1 MAENDPDR
9 VLKKDEYLEIKR
21 RMNAGE
27 PIPDDMKVRPE
38 RLEQAEKSFGK
49 VKKPKKPKGVGRLGL
64 TVPDATPSFM
74 DDPDA
79 SRKVPTTKTVAVRPA
94 TTVLIDVDAVAEI
107 VQQMA
112 KRGENFNNRGIL
124 EAIDKLN
131 EADVD
136 AFWERYPHLYEG
148 NRSDFNPDLAK
159 QVREQISVDPSAAE
173 RPEGTITERKYD
185 PRYPDRTKEIT
196 RKVSKVDR
204 TRFLKPTS
212 AQNSNLARAVA
223 QFLYTNGL
231 LVIGDQKGATKPTP
245 AVKGYGYLSLPQAD
259 ISATFP
265 SDYKASPLLL
275 SHIKDKDVPRKEIGG
290 IVKNILTGN
299 VEKIQ
304 KDPTALI
311 KEAEYQHRGTTERVQ
326 GLTKEPVPTEGEKK
340 RGRPAAGRGVVP
352 VDETGEVLDK
362 RGYAGEPVDPRT
374 PKPKNIPK
382 TITVSQAAKEA
393 FVESHNKAIM
403 NYMATDPNKR
413 NYFKQVL
420 EETLNRNKLYKNILD
435 QQVSQNEIK
444 VIKDYLFDNGFLK
457 ADPNARKAQTYSTIR
472 DGKVPYYLVPTNKM
486 LKDDGAEFKKVMS
499 KLNTISG
506 KTIPTAQSESA
517 AERTRRK
524 MPRVRFRTGVPWI
537 DGAIATGVGI
547 YTYMQGGDAKAAVTE
562 GIRAVIDP
570 SSPTAKSGID
580 EILNL
585 EGKTPQER
593 QALRRAYDESIAR
606 KEEAWFKAKELE
618 DKYGVVLERGQ
629 TLSDVLTPSEI
640 ERAKSANSFL
650 NLK

>member
-1 MAENDPDR
+1 
-9 VLKKDEYLEIKR
+9 
-21 RMNAGE
+21 
-27 PIPDDMKVRPE
+27 
-38 RLEQAEKSFGK
+38 
-49 VKKPKKPKGVGRLGL
+49 
-64 TVPDATPSFM
+64 
-74 DDPDA
+74 
-79 SRKVPTTKTVAVRPA
+79 
-94 TTVLIDVDAVAEI
+94 
-107 VQQMA
+107 MA

-212 AQNSNLARAVA
+212 AQNTNLARAVA

-352 VDETGEVLDK
+352 VDETGEVVGTK
-362 RGYAGEPVDPRT
+362 GYVGEPVDPRT

-382 TITVSQAAKEA
+382 TLTVSQAAKEA
-393 FVESHNKAIM
+393 FMESHSKAVM
-403 NYMATDPNKR
+403 GYMQTDSDKR

-420 EETLNRNKLYKNILD
+420 EGTQDRNKLYKNILD

-444 VIKDYLFDNGFLK
+444 VIKDYLLDNGFLK
-457 ADPNARKAQTYSTIR
+457 ADPNAPKAETFSTIKE
-472 DGKVPYYLVPTNKM
+472 GKVPYYVVPTNKM
-486 LKDDGAEFKKVMS
+486 LKDDGVAFRKFMS
-499 KLNTISG
+499 KLTTISG

-537 DGAIATGVGI
+537 DGAIATGVGA
-547 YTYMQGGDAKAAVTE
+547 YTYMQGGDAKAAVSE

-570 SSPTAKSGID
+570 TSPVADATLKR
-580 EILNL
+580 
-585 EGKTPQER
+585 TPEEY
-593 QALRRAYDESIAR
+593 ARAN
-606 KEEAWFKAKELE
+606 EEFLKAKRLE
-618 DKYGVVLERGQ
+618 DDYGVVLERGQ

>member
-1 MAENDPDR
+1 MAENGPDR

-27 PIPDDMKVRPE
+27 PIPTDMKVNPE

-49 VKKPKKPKGVGRLGL
+49 VRKPKGVGKLGL

-79 SRKVPTTKTVAVRPA
+79 GRKAPTTKTVAVRPA
-94 TTVLIDVDAVAEI
+94 TTVLIDTDAVAEI

-112 KRGENFNNRGIL
+112 KRGENFNTRGIL
-124 EAIDKLN
+124 EAINKLN

-148 NRSDFNPDLAK
+148 NRSDFNPDLAR
-159 QVREQISVDPSAAE
+159 QVRDQISVDPSAAE

-212 AQNSNLARAVA
+212 AQSGNLAGVVA

-245 AVKGYGYLSLPQAD
+245 AVKGFGYLSIPEAD
-259 ISATFP
+259 VSVTFP

-275 SHIKDKDVPRKEIGG
+275 DYVKDKDIPDRTIGG
-290 IVKNILTGN
+290 IVKNILTDN

-304 KDPTALI
+304 KDPSALI
-311 KEAEYQHRGTTERVQ
+311 KEAEYQHRGSLDRVQ
-326 GLTKEPVPTEGEKK
+326 GLTEKKGEPVLAEGKK
-340 RGRPAAGRGVVP
+340 GRGRPAAGRGVVP
-352 VDETGEVLDK
+352 VDKTGEVLGE
-362 RGYAGEPVDPRT
+362 RGFKGAPVDPRT
-374 PKPKNIPK
+374 PKPDNIPK
-382 TITVSQAAKEA
+382 TITVSQASKEA
-393 FVESHNKAIM
+393 FMESHSKAVM
-403 NYMATDPNKR
+403 GYMQTDSDKR

-420 EETLNRNKLYKNILD
+420 EKTQDRNKLYKNILD
-435 QQVSQNEIK
+435 QQVSQDEIK
-444 VIKDYLFDNGFLK
+444 VIKDYLLDNGFLK
-457 ADPNARKAQTYSTIR
+457 ADPNAPKAETFSTIKE
-472 DGKVPYYLVPTNKM
+472 GKVPYYVVPTNKM
-486 LKDDGAEFKKVMS
+486 LKDDGVEFRKFMS
-499 KLNTISG
+499 KLTTISG

-537 DGAIATGVGI
+537 DGAIATGVGA
-547 YTYMQGGDAKAAVTE
+547 YTYMQGGDAGAAVSE

-570 SSPTAKSGID
+570 TSPVADATFKR
-580 EILNL
+580 
-585 EGKTPQER
+585 TPEEY
-593 QALRRAYDESIAR
+593 ARAN
-606 KEEAWFKAKELE
+606 EEFLKAKRLE
-618 DKYGVVLERGQ
+618 DDYGVVLERGQ

>member
-38 RLEQAEKSFGK
+38 RLKQAEKSFGK
-49 VKKPKKPKGVGRLGL
+49 VRKPKGVGKLGL

-74 DDPDA
+74 DDL
-79 SRKVPTTKTVAVRPA
+79 PTTKRVAVRPA
-94 TTVLIDVDAVAEI
+94 TTVLIDTDAVAEI

-185 PRYPDRTKEIT
+185 PRYPNRTKEIT

-245 AVKGYGYLSLPQAD
+245 AVKGFGYLSIPQAD
-259 ISATFP
+259 VSVTFP
-265 SDYKASPLLL
+265 SDYRASPLLL

-290 IVKNILTGN
+290 IVKNILIGN

-304 KDPTALI
+304 KDSSALI
-311 KEAEYQHRGTTERVQ
+311 KKAEYQHRGTTERVQ
-326 GLTKEPVPTEGEKK
+326 GLTDEPVLTEGKK
-340 RGRPAAGRGVVP
+340 GRGRPAAGRGVVS

-362 RGYAGEPVDPRT
+362 RGYVGEPVDPRT

-420 EETLNRNKLYKNILD
+420 EETLNRNKIYKNILD

-524 MPRVRFRTGVPWI
+524 MPKVRFRTNIPWI
-537 DGAIATGVGI
+537 DLAIGAGVG
-547 YTYMQGGDAKAAVTE
+547 TYAYMKGAPAKAAVSE

-570 SSPTAKSGID
+570 TSPVADATLKR
-580 EILNL
+580 
-585 EGKTPQER
+585 TPEEY
-593 QALRRAYDESIAR
+593 ARAN
-606 KEEAWFKAKELE
+606 EEFLKAKRLE
-618 DKYGVVLERGQ
+618 DDYGVVLE
-629 TLSDVLTPSEI
+629 
-640 ERAKSANSFL
+640 
-650 NLK
+650 